1 MGEITLSVAIFT
13 HNTPCYP
20 RPPLKKLLRKSCL
33 QRESIKNFYGKLGGG
48 VERCILGN
56 MKSVDFNQQLVST
69 PSANNFSFEANLNL
83 KV

>member
-1 MGEITLSVAIFT
+1 M
-13 HNTPCYP
+13 
-20 RPPLKKLLRKSCL
+20 
-33 QRESIKNFYGKLGGG
+33 KNVYGKLGAGG

-69 PSANNFSFEANLNL
+69 PSANNFRFEANLNL

>member
-1 MGEITLSVAIFT
+1 ME
-13 HNTPCYP
+13 NW
-20 RPPLKKLLRKSCL
+20 
-33 QRESIKNFYGKLGGG
+33 GGG